1 MDIEYLR
8 DYCLNK
14 EQTTESTP
22 FDLNTLVFKV
32 HGKMF
37 CLCDIDLFES
47 VNLKCDPQKAINLRE
62 KFAGINP
69 GYHMNK
75 KHWNTV
81 DINKDVPDSSILKMI
96 DESYLLVLKSLPKKV
111 QREFE

>member
-22 FDLNTLVFKV
+22 FDFNTLVFKV
-32 HGKMF
+32 DTKMF

-81 DINKDVPDSSILKMI
+81 DINKDVPDSLILKMI
-96 DESYLLVLKSLPKKV
+96 DESYLLIVKSLPKKV

>member
-14 EQTTESTP
+14 KQITESTP
-22 FDLNTLVFKV
+22 FDFNTLVFKV
-32 HGKMF
+32 DTKMF

-81 DINKDVPDSSILKMI
+81 DINKDVPDSLILKMI
-96 DESYLLVLKSLPKKV
+96 DESYLLVIKSLPKKV

>member
-22 FDLNTLVFKV
+22 FDFNTLVFKV
-32 HGKMF
+32 HTKMF

-62 KFAGINP
+62 KFAGINS

-81 DINKDVPDSSILKMI
+81 DINKDVPDSLILKMI
-96 DESYLLVLKSLPKKV
+96 DESYLLVVKSLPKKV

>member
-1 MDIEYLR
+1 
-8 DYCLNK
+8 
-14 EQTTESTP
+14 
-22 FDLNTLVFKV
+22 
-32 HGKMF
+32 MF

-81 DINKDVPDSSILKMI
+81 DINKDVPDSLILKMI